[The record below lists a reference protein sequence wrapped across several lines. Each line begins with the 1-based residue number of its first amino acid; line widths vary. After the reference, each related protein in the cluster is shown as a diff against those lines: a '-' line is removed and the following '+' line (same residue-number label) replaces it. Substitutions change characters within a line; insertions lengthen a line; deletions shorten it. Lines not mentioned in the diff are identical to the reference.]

1 MKHLTFLFLMTLI
14 LWACNTST
22 GDEQSDE
29 ASDTTATMSN
39 GEMRYTVSPF
49 PASTAYPDAALKN
62 INYQKGVF
70 SCDIAGDDYK
80 LGIQTPDAPQKGC
93 ANSADGQHI
102 HLIVNTSPYAAK
114 YEKAFEYS
122 IADGDHYILAFL
134 SRSYHESIK
143 TPTAFKAVK
152 AKVEDASFKSVA
164 PIEQPMLFYSRPKG
178 LYEGDD
184 TKRILLDYYLL
195 NCEDKDYQVK
205 AEINGEAHMLPEWKP
220 YYIEGLPAGENQIKL
235 TLVDRAGKP
244 VVTPL
249 NPVTRKIQVNPAPTE
264 NM

>member
-1 MKHLTFLFLMTLI
+1 MKQLTFLFLMTLT
-14 LWACNTST
+14 LWACNTSK
-22 GDEQSDE
+22 GDEHTDE
-29 ASDTTATMSN
+29 MSDTSAIMA
-39 GEMRYTVSPF
+39 GDAMQYTVSPF
-49 PASTAYPDAALKN
+49 PASTEYPDAILKN
-62 INYQKGVF
+62 INYQDGVF
-70 SCDIAGDDYK
+70 SCDVVSDEYK
-80 LGIQTPDAPQKGC
+80 LGIQTPDAPRKGC

-114 YEKAFEYS
+114 YEKEFEHS
-122 IADGDHYILAFL
+122 IADGDQYVLAFL

-143 TPTAFKAVK
+143 TETAYKAVK
-152 AKVEDASFKSVA
+152 AQVEKGSFKSVA

-178 LYEGDD
+178 LYEGED

-235 TLVDRAGKP
+235 TLVDASGKP